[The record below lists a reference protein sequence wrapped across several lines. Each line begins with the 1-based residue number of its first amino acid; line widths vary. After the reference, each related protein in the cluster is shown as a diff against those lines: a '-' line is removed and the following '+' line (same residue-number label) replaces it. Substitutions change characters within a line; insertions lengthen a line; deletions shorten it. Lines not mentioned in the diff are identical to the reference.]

1 MSRSSLCTHTR
12 DCSLSLSLTSLSLCD
27 FFLMPQEIMFIETS
41 AKEGFNIKLLFR
53 RLATALPALESSGGD
68 GAAAEPAAQTVSLT
82 QAAPQQPAAEAASS
96 GCGC

>member
-1 MSRSSLCTHTR
+1 
-12 DCSLSLSLTSLSLCD
+12 
-27 FFLMPQEIMFIETS
+27 MFIETS